1 MPYLMLWHGRAN
13 SDEELSTW
21 GAAGPVFGPFPYFQM
36 TYGIEIKFARE
47 DGYRLSVVH
56 GLVYYDGMYY
66 GDWSFFDEMDRG
78 QRCRLIPFNPNKALI
93 PNNTD

>member
-1 MPYLMLWHGRAN
+1 MPYLMLWHGRTN
-13 SDEELSTW
+13 PEEELSNW
-21 GAAGPVFGPFPYFQM
+21 GEAGPVFGPFLYFQM

-47 DGYRLSVVH
+47 DGHRLSVVH

-78 QRCRLIPFNPNKALI
+78 HRCRLIPFDPLKALI
-93 PNNTD
+93 PINTG